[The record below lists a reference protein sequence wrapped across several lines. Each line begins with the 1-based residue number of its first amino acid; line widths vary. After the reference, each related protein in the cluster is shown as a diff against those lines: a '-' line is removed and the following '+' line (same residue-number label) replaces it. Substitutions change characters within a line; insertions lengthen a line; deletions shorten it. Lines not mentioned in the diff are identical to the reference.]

1 MHISD
6 GVLSAPVIA
15 AGWAI
20 TIIFLLVTFRLKMK
34 ESDMVEE
41 IPKFSVMTAAF
52 FVASLIHL
60 PMGPTSVHPMLNGLV
75 GIVLGPMAYI
85 AMFVGLILQAFLFQ
99 HGGITTIGIN
109 AALVGIPA
117 IIAFHLFKSGYDR
130 GISEKLLGLLCGGL
144 AIGLSAL
151 LLVIVLISTGQ
162 EFLGLAQVAAVA
174 HLPLILIEGIL
185 TGTIVAYIAKVKP
198 ELLPVQMKK

>member
-75 GIVLGPMAYI
+75 GIVLGPMAYV

-99 HGGITTIGIN
+99 HGGVTTIGIN

-117 IIAFHLFKSGYDR
+117 IIVFYLFKRGYDR
-130 GISEKLLGLLCGGL
+130 GISEKLLGLVCGGL

>member
-117 IIAFHLFKSGYDR
+117 IIAFYLFKSGYDR